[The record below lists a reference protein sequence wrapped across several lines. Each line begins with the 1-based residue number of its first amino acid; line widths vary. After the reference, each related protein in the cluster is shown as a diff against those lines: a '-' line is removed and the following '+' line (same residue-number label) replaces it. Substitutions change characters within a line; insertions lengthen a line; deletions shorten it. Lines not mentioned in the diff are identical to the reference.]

1 MNVRGLIGLALTLT
15 AGFCDQEDQLIAYY
29 QIEDYGSA
37 LNLMNEPIE
46 LELHTHLKAEL
57 LTRLGLTQEALS
69 YLRNKKVHL
78 DPAIKINFLTLENL
92 AWSLLSHQQGASE
105 QLQIASTVGAF
116 LTRDAKAAQL
126 LKRQLYS
133 SNYKLRALAAN
144 FISSYRD
151 PFLKE
156 ALLSRLKEEKQYD
169 VKMALIS
176 SCGHLSMKE
185 ALPYLEQIMLSSQS
199 TQEMQTA
206 ALVACVEIYEKI
218 QPEQLDFFLSSQRA
232 VFKKMGLKILLSSE
246 KCPPEMIAYLE
257 KMVHDEHTSVVQEAL
272 VTAAYLS
279 ARTLLPE
286 ELKVAIH
293 KLKSDSHPAI
303 ALLASFAASRIEGKL
318 DEGYQQFLFHRD
330 RNIRITAIKLAG
342 SLGPQAHAGL
352 MQLLEDEDR
361 FIRLN
366 AALTLMS
373 YGQALDRA
381 SHVVDAWL
389 ASQQELV
396 MERPLPA
403 GELAAIVPSQVKHH
417 PYITA
422 YPSVADGM
430 ARLRLIHLLAIHRP
444 EAVKRHLKALL
455 EKKEAIFTF
464 HSMALM
470 MQEELEHHEELRE
483 LAEDEDPKVA
493 MAALMAL
500 AFVGKEPG
508 LAPRLEKLFDT
519 VDFENKVRII
529 EALGHI
535 GSHESVPFLIKMM
548 ENPFTSLQ
556 LVAASALIQVLY
568 H

>member
-1 MNVRGLIGLALTLT
+1 MNVKALVGLTIALN
-15 AGFCDQEDQLIAYY
+15 AGFCDHEDQLIAYY
-29 QIEDYGSA
+29 QIEDYASA
-37 LNLMNEPIE
+37 LNLMREPIDH
-46 LELHTHLKAEL
+46 ELHTHLKAEL

-69 YLRNKKVHL
+69 YLKTKKVQL
-78 DPAIKINFLTLENL
+78 DPSIKINFLTLENL

-126 LKRQLYS
+126 LKKQLYS

-144 FISSYRD
+144 FIRSYRD

-156 ALLSRLKEEKQYD
+156 ELLRRLKDEKQYD
-169 VKMALIS
+169 VKMAIVAA
-176 SCGHLSMKE
+176 CGHLSLKE

-218 QPEQLDFFLSSQRA
+218 QPEQLDFFLTSQRA

-246 KCPPEMIAYLE
+246 KCPPAMLAYLE
-257 KMVHDEHTSVVQEAL
+257 KMLQDEHYSVVQEAL
-272 VTAAYLS
+272 ITAAFLS
-279 ARTLLPE
+279 ARTNLPE
-286 ELKVAIH
+286 GLKVSIDQ
-293 KLKSDSHPAI
+293 LLNDTHPVT
-303 ALLASFAASRIEGKL
+303 ALLASYAVSRIEEKL
-318 DEGYQQFLFHRD
+318 HEGYQKFLFHRD
-330 RNIRITAIKLAG
+330 RSIRIMALKLAG
-342 SLGPQAHAGL
+342 SLGHQAHML
-352 MQLLEDEDR
+352 LQQLLNDEDR
-361 FIRLN
+361 YVRLN

-373 YGQALDRA
+373 YGQAIDQA
-381 SHVVDAWL
+381 SVVVDEWL
-389 ASQQELV
+389 VHQQEPM
-396 MERPLPA
+396 MEKPLLG
-403 GELAAIVPSQVKHH
+403 GEIAAIVPSQVKHH
-417 PYITA
+417 PYIPA
-422 YPSVADGM
+422 YPAVADGM
-430 ARLRLIHLLAIHRP
+430 ARLKLIHVLALHRP
-444 EAVKRHLKALL
+444 DSVKRHLKALL
-455 EKKEAIFTF
+455 QKKEAILTF

-483 LAEDEDPKVA
+483 LAEDEDPKVS

-500 AFVGKEPG
+500 AFIGKEPG
-508 LAPRLEKLFDT
+508 LARRLEGLFDT